1 MAEMRQVFGKSLEKL
16 LAERNDVYVL
26 DADLSKANGT
36 NFLYEKFPDRCIN
49 VGIMEQS
56 MVSVAAGIAS
66 KGNTVFVSSFAP
78 FAVRRAFDQIALSVA
93 YTGQSVV
100 IVGTDPGISAELNGG
115 THMSFEDIAAMRALS
130 GMTIIEPCDEIEL
143 EKAMEKIAMLKKPTY
158 LRLFRKELPVLHNED
173 YGFDLNKVDVIKCG
187 KDVSIFCSGL
197 MVHEALSAAKELEKE
212 GVSAEVIN
220 VHTIKPLDEEGV
232 LSSLNK
238 TDRAVVC
245 DNHSVYGGLFS
256 AIAEVASQKRPTK
269 ILSVGVKEKYGDVG
283 TLSYLKE
290 MLGISKDDIISKVKE
305 LM

>member
-16 LAERNDVYVL
+16 LTERNDVYVL

-143 EKAMEKIAMLKKPTY
+143 EKAMDKIAKLKKPTY
-158 LRLFRKELPVLHNED
+158 LRLFRKELPVLHDED
-173 YGFDLNKVDVIKCG
+173 YDFDLNKVDVIKCG
-187 KDVSIFCSGL
+187 QDVSIFCSGL

-212 GVSAEVIN
+212 GIFAEVIN

-238 TDRAVVC
+238 TNRAVVC

-256 AIAEVASQKRPTK
+256 AIAEVAAQKHPTK
-269 ILSVGVKEKYGDVG
+269 IFPVGVKEKYGDVG

>member
-16 LAERNDVYVL
+16 LTERNDVYVL

-143 EKAMEKIAMLKKPTY
+143 EKAMDKIAKLKKPTY
-158 LRLFRKELPVLHNED
+158 LRLFRKELPVLHDED
-173 YGFDLNKVDVIKCG
+173 YDFDLNKVDVIKCG
-187 KDVSIFCSGL
+187 QDVSIFCSGL

-212 GVSAEVIN
+212 GIFAEVIN

-256 AIAEVASQKRPTK
+256 AIAEVAAQKHPTK
-269 ILSVGVKEKYGDVG
+269 ILPVGVKEKYGDVG

-290 MLGISKDDIISKVKE
+290 MLGISKDNIISKVKE